1 MAMLDT
7 VLDGPSL
14 RQERRLITEVAGP
27 RLRELA
33 APRADALPAGW
44 SGGAPVYTVAAGGG
58 IPVDVDGNSF
68 IDLGSGIAVTTVGN
82 AAPPIVARAAD
93 QLARHTNTCFLATQC
108 EPYIEVAEILNR
120 LIPAPTTNAPCC
132 STPAVKP
139 SSTPERPPSVPPWS
153 SSITRSTADR
163 C

>member
-1 MAMLDT
+1 MMMLDT

-33 APRADALPAGW
+33 APRCRPALPAGC
-44 SGGAPVYTVAAGGG
+44 SSGAPVYTVAAGGG

-82 AAPPIVARAAD
+82 AAPPTVARAAD
-93 QLARHTNTCFLATQC
+93 QLARHTNTCFLATPC

-120 LIPAPTTNAPCC
+120 LIPASTTNAPCC
-132 STPAVKP
+132 SIPAVKP
-139 SSTPERPPSVPPWS
+139 SSVPPWS
-153 SSITRSTADR
+153 SWITRSTADR